1 MYNSNYSI
9 HFIKNRLCKKIYKTF
24 RFFFTTYQKKMATIT
39 REQLYQRYLS
49 KQEEINKQ
57 LQQDIE
63 KIQQEIL
70 YQNEVGKTRIT
81 MAYNASANE
90 NGYLDVLVK
99 RIQAVFIDSHISV
112 SKNNEIT
119 IDWTFPIHSTTL

>member
-1 MYNSNYSI
+1 M
-9 HFIKNRLCKKIYKTF
+9 T
-24 RFFFTTYQKKMATIT
+24 TIT

-49 KQEEINKQ
+49 KQEELNKQ
-57 LQQDIE
+57 LQQDID

-70 YQNEVGKTRIT
+70 YQNEAGKTRIT

-90 NGYLDVLVK
+90 NGYLDVLMK

>member
-1 MYNSNYSI
+1 
-9 HFIKNRLCKKIYKTF
+9 
-24 RFFFTTYQKKMATIT
+24 MATPITIT
-39 REQLYQRYLS
+39 REQLLQRYLS

>member
-1 MYNSNYSI
+1 
-9 HFIKNRLCKKIYKTF
+9 
-24 RFFFTTYQKKMATIT
+24 MATIT

-49 KQEEINKQ
+49 KQEELNKQ
-57 LQQDIE
+57 LQQDID

-70 YQNEVGKTRIT
+70 YQNEAGKTRIT

-90 NGYLDVLVK
+90 NGYLDVLMK

>member
-1 MYNSNYSI
+1 
-9 HFIKNRLCKKIYKTF
+9 
-24 RFFFTTYQKKMATIT
+24 MATIT